1 VSAEE
6 PVSGVSRY
14 SATRHSRPLSGKN
27 AIVTGGTSGI
37 GFGIVARLL
46 ADGANVVIGALTD
59 EELKKASEALRAAGH
74 EPAGYVGNLSRA
86 GEAEKLLAV
95 AVDAYGGA
103 DILVNN
109 AGGGVIRA
117 TCEHTEET
125 LRATI
130 DNNLWT
136 TIYCT
141 RALLP
146 HLVARGGGRIVNIG
160 AESVRNGLVDHAIY
174 NAAKGGVHAMC
185 TALAREFA
193 HAGITVNTVAP
204 SYVETP
210 EITAGVK
217 AGKYDAAFL
226 HVLDRATDLIPMA
239 RPGSV
244 EDVAGAV
251 AYLAGPDAGFVTG
264 QVISVNGGSS
274 MG

>member
-1 VSAEE
+1 MT
-6 PVSGVSRY
+6 GVQ
-14 SATRHSRPLSGKN
+14 APRPLAGKV

-37 GFGIVARLL
+37 GFGIAARLL
-46 ADGANVVIGALTD
+46 TDGARVFIGALGE
-59 EELKKASEALRAAGH
+59 EELKRAVEALRADGFEAT
-74 EPAGYVGNLSRA
+74 GYVGNLSA
-86 GEAEKLLAV
+86 PGEADSLLAAAV
-95 AVDAYGGA
+95 AAYGGV

-117 TCEHTEET
+117 TLEHTEET

-136 TIYCT
+136 TIYAT
-141 RALLP
+141 RAVLG
-146 HLVARGGGRIVNIG
+146 HLVSRGGGRIVNIG
-160 AESVRNGLVDHAIY
+160 AESVRNGLVDHAMY

-185 TALAREFA
+185 SALAREFA
-193 HAGITVNTVAP
+193 GSNITVNTVAP

-210 EITAGVK
+210 EITEGVRAGRFSP
-217 AGKYDAAFL
+217 AFL
-226 HVLDRATDLIPMA
+226 NVLDRATDLIPLA
-239 RPGSV
+239 RPGTV

-251 AYLAGPDAGFVTG
+251 AYLVGPEAGFVTG

>member
-1 VSAEE
+1 
-6 PVSGVSRY
+6 VSGRLGGR
-14 SATRHSRPLSGKN
+14 T

-37 GFGIVARLL
+37 GFGIAARLL
-46 ADGANVVIGALTD
+46 TEGANVVIGALS
-59 EELKKASEALRAAGH
+59 EAELKSATEALRARGH
-74 EPAGYVGNLSRA
+74 EPAGYVGNLARP
-86 GEAEKLLAV
+86 GEADGLLAAAV
-95 AVDAYGGA
+95 AAYGGV
-103 DILVNN
+103 DVLVNN

-117 TCEHTEET
+117 TLEHTEDT

-136 TIYCT
+136 TIYAT

-146 HLVARGGGRIVNIG
+146 HLVERGGGRIINIG
-160 AESVRNGLVDHAIY
+160 AESVRNGLIDHAMY

-185 TALAREFA
+185 SALAREFA
-193 HAGITVNTVAP
+193 SAGITVNTVAP

-210 EITAGVK
+210 EITEGVRAGRFSPE
-217 AGKYDAAFL
+217 FL
-226 HVLDRATDLIPMA
+226 TVLDRATDLIPLA
-239 RPGSV
+239 RPGTV
-244 EDVAGAV
+244 EDVAGAI